1 MMGARALTF
10 FDYGFAIDGL
20 LAGMLVGGMCGL
32 VGVFMALRRLAL
44 IGDAT
49 GHAALP
55 GVCAAFLITGSKSVP
70 ILLCGALVSGLAA
83 NAAIAWLAT
92 RPRTRSDASIGVVLS
107 VSFGIGVVLLGSAQA
122 SPTGAQAGLSSFLFG
137 SVAAVSR
144 GQVVALFAA
153 ALCAVGLV
161 LFFRRPLSLAIF
173 DSTFARSVGVNVPRY
188 EAALLLAL
196 AVAVVISVNTVG
208 VVLVAAMLVIPPSAA
223 LLVTRRVPAALLL
236 SAIVGSVS
244 GATGAFLSFLVAGL
258 SSGPAMVLVAST
270 IFALALVL
278 RIPFRSQARA

>member
-1 MMGARALTF
+1 
-10 FDYGFAIDGL
+10 
-20 LAGMLVGGMCGL
+20 
-32 VGVFMALRRLAL
+32 
-44 IGDAT
+44 
-49 GHAALP
+49 
-55 GVCAAFLITGSKSVP
+55 
-70 ILLCGALVSGLAA
+70 
-83 NAAIAWLAT
+83 
-92 RPRTRSDASIGVVLS
+92 
-107 VSFGIGVVLLGSAQA
+107 
-122 SPTGAQAGLSSFLFG
+122 LF
-137 SVAAVSR
+137 
-144 GQVVALFAA
+144 
-153 ALCAVGLV
+153 C
-161 LFFRRPLSLAIF
+161 RRPLSLAIF